1 MLLGANTM
9 VEHGLSVDAAS
20 MALRRGKALPVL
32 PPDALPL
39 ESKHRCQAPL
49 SSERAL
55 VINDT
60 ERRRLCC
67 VDSEQPNLI
76 LATVTYSPKGRRACS
91 RPRNETVRDTCLKLA
106 HTEGGFSRC
115 FTFGGAGRGI

>member
-1 MLLGANTM
+1 
-9 VEHGLSVDAAS
+9 

-32 PPDALPL
+32 PPNALPL
-39 ESKHRCQAPL
+39 ESKHHGRVPL

-55 VINDT
+55 VIKDI

-76 LATVTYSPKGRRACS
+76 LATVSYTQSERASCTLTATY
-91 RPRNETVRDTCLKLA
+91 
-106 HTEGGFSRC
+106 
-115 FTFGGAGRGI
+115 